1 MSHYTRITANSYTI
15 SLGNTGARLSDPR
28 ARYYSVLKLLQ
39 QFKQTHKQWT
49 PSEQLLLGDLLTQEG
64 VFDIKKDNK
73 VTADKDVRL
82 KTSFLAQLGF
92 TDYNR
97 NITPVG
103 EALLE
108 KSQYPMIDDFE
119 ISSDSFLYLQQFLK
133 YQQEGFLLK
142 PLFSLLY
149 SCIAFDNSLPI
160 DFVTYIWASSHTEE
174 ELCSNIEYYKRH
186 NSYKETVYLSV
197 KNAASTQL
205 AIENTET
212 FAATHCF
219 DDTIAL
225 KGLLYELLPHGK
237 GSSFKEKAIEL
248 FYDLKL
254 YWQHKDSWETS
265 EKINYIQQVLKS
277 RYKDISSKKPSFYL
291 EVLFGQCTLI
301 KKTDWD
307 TVISFFE
314 HTPLMESKNEK
325 DFTVAYHVLYMYI
338 KKLSICEEYRDL
350 NIRHLRLLDIFIF
363 ANDTIELDIIFWY
376 LFKSVKKFL
385 LKETI
390 ITDQSSYRSFLEKE
404 HASLGDIYKFLNI
417 NISDIIQD
425 ISIEE
430 PQVKQIGLKGFTK
443 KKKIERLEQLIH
455 TVFSKKNILW
465 LFDQLHKR
473 DYEQV
478 RLFIKGEY
486 IEYEAT
492 IPALFEY
499 LLAISF
505 YWLTHKQI
513 DLSQLLTPNL
523 DANLLP
529 KTHTAG
535 GQADVILCLNN
546 KDYLIEATLSDND
559 NQRKMEAE
567 PVPRHLARH
576 MLEVNTNSMALFVAR
591 ELDPNNLVVLRNY
604 KFSPWYGN
612 HQDKVEGMNILPLT
626 IRNIIFMLQEELPF
640 INLEQQFESLLNSP
654 TTDGYQWFIGEVNP
668 KFDYDYK

>member
-1 MSHYTRITANSYTI
+1 M
-15 SLGNTGARLSDPR
+15 
-28 ARYYSVLKLLQ
+28 V
-39 QFKQTHKQWT
+39 
-49 PSEQLLLGDLLTQEG
+49 
-64 VFDIKKDNK
+64 
-73 VTADKDVRL
+73 
-82 KTSFLAQLGF
+82 SFQ
-92 TDYNR
+92 
-97 NITPVG
+97 IC
-103 EALLE
+103 
-108 KSQYPMIDDFE
+108 KE
-119 ISSDSFLYLQQFLK
+119 I
-133 YQQEGFLLK
+133 
-142 PLFSLLY
+142 
-149 SCIAFDNSLPI
+149 
-160 DFVTYIWASSHTEE
+160 
-174 ELCSNIEYYKRH
+174 
-186 NSYKETVYLSV
+186 
-197 KNAASTQL
+197 
-205 AIENTET
+205 
-212 FAATHCF
+212 
-219 DDTIAL
+219 
-225 KGLLYELLPHGK
+225 
-237 GSSFKEKAIEL
+237 
-248 FYDLKL
+248 
-254 YWQHKDSWETS
+254 
-265 EKINYIQQVLKS
+265 
-277 RYKDISSKKPSFYL
+277 
-291 EVLFGQCTLI
+291 
-301 KKTDWD
+301 
-307 TVISFFE
+307 
-314 HTPLMESKNEK
+314 
-325 DFTVAYHVLYMYI
+325 
-338 KKLSICEEYRDL
+338 
-350 NIRHLRLLDIFIF
+350 
-363 ANDTIELDIIFWY
+363 
-376 LFKSVKKFL
+376 
-385 LKETI
+385 TI

-604 KFSPWYGN
+604 KFSAWYGN
-612 HQDKVEGMNILPLT
+612 YQDKVEGMNILPLT